1 MQIELRH
8 LKIVHRL
15 SQETVCFTASLF
27 LDGEPAGT
35 VSNRGDGGAHEY
47 SSSAAESRLTAY
59 AKAAPARTFPAEW
72 GGGTYQPSAD
82 SLIDDLVTDHQTRAD
97 LAKLLK
103 TRVLFTGTDGK
114 LRQTRTFK
122 AEELQRLLPDLTSKP
137 PADWQRILNT
147 LPFDEALAIFRA
159 A

>member
-27 LDGEPAGT
+27 LDGQPAGT
-35 VSNRGDGGAHEY
+35 VSNRGNGGGHEY
-47 SSSAAESRLTAY
+47 SDWDAASRLDAY
-59 AKAAPARTFPAEW
+59 ALTLPRRLFPPEW
-72 GGGTYQPSAD
+72 ALGDYAQTAD